1 MIPLW
6 DASRRPVNFPWV
18 TALLIALNTL
28 AFFFELRGGEGFAT
42 RWAAIPADIAAGH
55 RLETL
60 LTSMFLHAGWLH
72 ILGNMVFLWTF
83 GPEIEDIMNPWRYL
97 AFYLIGG
104 VAAMSAQIWAD
115 PTSTIPNLGASGAIA
130 AVMGAFLVTYP
141 RDRIRTLLF
150 LGFFVA
156 VTFIPAALLIG
167 IWFALQLVSVGWGAI
182 SGMSGDGVAYIA
194 HIAGAL
200 FGVFTVRLFEDPR
213 RLAERTAS

>member
-18 TALLIALNTL
+18 TALLIALNAI
-28 AFFFELRGGEGFAT
+28 AFFFELRGGEDFAT
-42 RWAAIPADIAAGH
+42 HWAAVPADLTHGR

-72 ILGNMVFLWTF
+72 IIGNMVFLWTF

-104 VAAMSAQIWAD
+104 VAAMSAQVWAD
-115 PTSTIPNLGASGAIA
+115 PTSTLPNLGASGAIA

-150 LGFFVA
+150 LGFFVT
-156 VTFIPAALLIG
+156 VTFLPAALLIG
-167 IWFALQLVSVGWGAI
+167 IWFVLQLVSVGWGAI
-182 SGMSGDGVAYIA
+182 HGMSSDGVAYIA
-194 HIAGAL
+194 HIVGAV
-200 FGVFTVRLFEDPR
+200 FGAFTVRLFEDPR
-213 RLAERTAS
+213 RIAERAAN